1 MTIGIIAP
9 ETKSLPIKI
18 RVQYVRR
25 LKDGSLRTIQYWRN
39 VKADS
44 KRVAGQKLVRH
55 SVRTADGSFVTFL
68 TLPGCVPAIARAE
81 RLAFAAKAATA
92 EGHGTSR
99 VMGVFERNRFV

>member
-18 RVQYVRR
+18 RIQYTRQTR
-25 LKDGSLRTIQYWRN
+25 KGLRIIQYWRT

-44 KRVAGQKLVRH
+44 ERVAGQKLVRH